1 MANDQGRATLKI
13 EDELIQLTGDLNVV
27 GVSHG
32 FMFDGKENT
41 ATYQRMQRAIV
52 IHQGVDDLGKGGND
66 ESKKTGNA
74 GARLG
79 CGKSTY

>member
-1 MANDQGRATLKI
+1 M
-13 EDELIQLTGDLNVV
+13 
-27 GVSHG
+27 
-32 FMFDGKENT
+32 
-41 ATYQRMQRAIV
+41 

-79 CGKSTY
+79 CGKTYYDWAICIDANYLQL